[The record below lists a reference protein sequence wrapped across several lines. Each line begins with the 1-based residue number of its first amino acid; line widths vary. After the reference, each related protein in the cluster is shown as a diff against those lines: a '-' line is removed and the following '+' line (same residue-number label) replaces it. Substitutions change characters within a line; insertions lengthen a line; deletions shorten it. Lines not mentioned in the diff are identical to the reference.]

1 MSLISP
7 RVLKGFRDTLP
18 ESELVRR
25 TLTSHLESAFR
36 RFGYVPIDTPTLEY
50 TEVLLGKG
58 GGETDKQVFR
68 FTDHGGRDVSMR
80 FDLTVPFARYM
91 AAHLGELYTP
101 FRRYHI
107 GKAWRG
113 ENTQR
118 GRYREF
124 VQCDFDI
131 VGVDSASADAD
142 TLLTAIEAFRVLGVE
157 RVRLHVAHRGL
168 FNRFLST
175 LGVVEKSGDI
185 LRTVDK
191 LRKTGRDKT
200 EADLTSLVGSETA
213 RRILEYVTADGPAD
227 DVIDSIETLAG
238 GPAEDTQRIRAVFSA
253 LEETGAGEMVVY
265 DPSITRGLDYYTGL
279 VFETFLEDLPEIG
292 SVCSGGRY
300 NDLASLYTR
309 QELPGVGGSVGLDR
323 LLAALEQ
330 LEQGPKAVRAT
341 DILVFCFDEA
351 LLGYY
356 HRLAR
361 DLRAAGFST
370 EVYPEAK
377 KLGQQFTYA
386 EKKGIPIAV
395 ICGPDEKEA
404 GRINCKDLRTR
415 ESFQASGVPTAVE
428 EISRRLGAHA
438 TRSTL

>member
-7 RVLKGFRDTLP
+7 RVLKGFRDILP
-18 ESELVRR
+18 DSELVRR
-25 TLTSHLESAFR
+25 TLTSQLESAFR

-80 FDLTVPFARYM
+80 FDLTVPFARFM
-91 AAHLGELYTP
+91 AAHLPELYTP

-124 VQCDFDI
+124 VQCDFDV

-142 TLLTAIEAFRVLGVE
+142 TLLTAIEAFRVLGVD

-168 FNRFLST
+168 LNRFLAR
-175 LGVVEKSGDI
+175 LGCADRSEAI
-185 LRTVDK
+185 LRAVDK
-191 LRKTGRDKT
+191 LRKVGREKT
-200 EADLTSLVGSETA
+200 ETDLAALVGDDSAKQIAEFITTEGPVDNVVN
-213 RRILEYVTADGPAD
+213 RLEV
-227 DVIDSIETLAG
+227 LAG
-238 GPAEDTQRIRAVFSA
+238 GPADDTERIRAVISA
-253 LEETGAGEMVVY
+253 LEEAGAGDTVIY

-279 VFETFLEDLPEIG
+279 VFETFLQDLPEIG

-300 NDLASLYTR
+300 NNLASLYTK

-323 LLAALEQ
+323 LLAALDQ
-330 LEQGPKAVRAT
+330 LEQGPEAIRAC
-341 DILVFCFDEA
+341 DVLVFCFDQS

-356 HRLAR
+356 HRLAQGLR
-361 DLRAAGFST
+361 DAGFSA
-370 EVYPEAK
+370 EVYPEPR
-377 KLGQQFTYA
+377 KLGQQFSYA

-395 ICGPDEKEA
+395 ICGPDEKES
-404 GRINCKDLRTR
+404 GTINCKDLRNR
-415 ESFQASGVPTAVE
+415 ESFEAAGLTDAVG
-428 EISRRLGAHA
+428 EISRRLGAQSH
-438 TRSTL
+438 